1 MRLVAPQK
9 RFGPRS
15 FFASVLTV
23 NLLLILA
30 IDMYVPALPSM
41 QHEFGV
47 SEAYLNLT
55 MFVFFLF
62 SAVGVVLAGPVSDQR
77 GRKPLL
83 MAGCGTFAA
92 ASFLCAV
99 APTVEAVIAFRLV
112 EAVGYGF
119 VMTIVTALV
128 KDAFAGED
136 LKVAMTFLQSLV
148 IIGPAIAP
156 FLGTLLL
163 SIGGWREVFLF
174 LTLCGVVSFVLA
186 CLITETHPRL
196 QGASRG
202 AKLPAT
208 RRAREGAAPDVASA
222 HAQGAAARAAEGAA
236 LAEAEPAEGAAE
248 GTAAEGGVGAAL
260 RELVAGSRILL
271 KDRPFMSLALIMG
284 VTGIPYFAF
293 IAVVSYVLIDF
304 FALSYFEYSVMYAI
318 ACVVTIVAPYVYMAL
333 SKRMGVNSILKLAIA
348 LVAVTFVTMLAF
360 GTASPL
366 LFLVTFIPYALAEG
380 VVRPMAYVVLL
391 DQPEDRVGAASS
403 FANFIYSVLTSVAT
417 VLATL
422 PWPNFIVGVAALA
435 GGSAVVMTLLYLW
448 GMRKRGERTGK

>member
-1 MRLVAPQK
+1 MQLVAPQK
-9 RFGPRS
+9 RLGPRS
-15 FFASVLTV
+15 FFVSVLTI

-41 QHEFGV
+41 QREFAV

-62 SAVGVVLAGPVSDQR
+62 AAVGVVLAGPISDQR

-83 MAGCGTFAA
+83 LAGCGTFAA

-128 KDAFAGED
+128 KDAYAGED

-163 SIGGWREVFLF
+163 SIGGWREVFGF
-174 LTLCGVVSFVLA
+174 LALCGLVSFALA
-186 CLITETHPRL
+186 CLIAETHPSA
-196 QGASRG
+196 GARAAGRARG
-202 AKLPAT
+202 ARAAAT
-208 RRAREGAAPDVASA
+208 ATAAEPTGAANPALEVASA
-222 HAQGAAARAAEGAA
+222 SQGAQ
-236 LAEAEPAEGAAE
+236 
-248 GTAAEGGVGAAL
+248 GGVGAAL
-260 RELVAGSRILL
+260 RDLVAGSRALMR
-271 KDRPFMSLALIMG
+271 DRSFMSLALIMG
-284 VTGIPYFAF
+284 IAGVPYFAF
-293 IAVVSYVLIDF
+293 IAVVSYVLLDYF
-304 FALSYFEYSVMYAI
+304 MLSYFEYSVIYAI
-318 ACVVTIVAPYVYMAL
+318 ACVVTIVAPYLYMAL
-333 SKRMGVNSILKLAIA
+333 SKRLGVNAILRLSIA

-366 LFLVTFIPYALAEG
+366 LFLLTFVPYALAEG
-380 VVRPMAYVVLL
+380 VVRPMSYVVLL
-391 DQPEDRVGAASS
+391 DQPDNRVGAASS
-403 FANFIYSVLTSVAT
+403 FANCIYSVFTSVAT

-422 PWPNFIVGVAALA
+422 PWSNFVTGVAVLA
-435 GGSAVVMTLLYLW
+435 GASMVLMIVLYLW
-448 GMRKRGERTGK
+448 GMRKRPAS

>member
-1 MRLVAPQK
+1 MQLVAPQK
-9 RFGPRS
+9 RLGPRS
-15 FFASVLTV
+15 FFVSVLTI

-41 QHEFGV
+41 QREFAV

-62 SAVGVVLAGPVSDQR
+62 AAVGVVLAGPISDQR

-83 MAGCGTFAA
+83 LAGCGTFAA

-128 KDAFAGED
+128 KDAYAGED

-163 SIGGWREVFLF
+163 SIGGWREVFGF
-174 LTLCGVVSFVLA
+174 LALCGLVSFALA
-186 CLITETHPRL
+186 CLITETHPSA
-196 QGASRG
+196 GARATGRVRG
-202 AKLPAT
+202 ARAAG
-208 RRAREGAAPDVASA
+208 RARGARAAATATAAEPAGAANPALEVASA
-222 HAQGAAARAAEGAA
+222 SQGAQ
-236 LAEAEPAEGAAE
+236 
-248 GTAAEGGVGAAL
+248 GGVGAAL
-260 RELVAGSRILL
+260 RDLVAGSRALMR
-271 KDRPFMSLALIMG
+271 DRSFMSLALIMG
-284 VTGIPYFAF
+284 IAGVPYFAF
-293 IAVVSYVLIDF
+293 IAVVSYVLLDYF
-304 FALSYFEYSVMYAI
+304 MLSYFEYSVIYAI
-318 ACVVTIVAPYVYMAL
+318 ACVVTIVAPYFYMAL
-333 SKRMGVNSILKLAIA
+333 SKRLGVNAILRLSIA

-366 LFLVTFIPYALAEG
+366 LFLLTFVPYALAEG
-380 VVRPMAYVVLL
+380 VVRPMSYVVLL
-391 DQPEDRVGAASS
+391 DQPDNRVGAASS
-403 FANFIYSVLTSVAT
+403 FANCIYSVFTSVAT

-422 PWPNFIVGVAALA
+422 PWSNFVTGVAVLA
-435 GGSAVVMTLLYLW
+435 GASMVLMIVLYLW
-448 GMRKRGERTGK
+448 GMRKRPTS

>member
-1 MRLVAPQK
+1 MQLVAPQK
-9 RFGPRS
+9 RLGPRS
-15 FFASVLTV
+15 FFVSVLTI

-41 QHEFGV
+41 QREFAV

-62 SAVGVVLAGPVSDQR
+62 AAVGVVLAGPISDQR

-83 MAGCGTFAA
+83 LAGCGTFAA

-128 KDAFAGED
+128 KDAYAGED

-163 SIGGWREVFLF
+163 SIGGWREVFGF
-174 LTLCGVVSFVLA
+174 LALCGLVSFALA
-186 CLITETHPRL
+186 CLITETHPSADVRAA
-196 QGASRG
+196 GRVRG
-202 AKLPAT
+202 
-208 RRAREGAAPDVASA
+208 
-222 HAQGAAARAAEGAA
+222 ARAATEPAGASAESASAAA
-236 LAEAEPAEGAAE
+236 LAAEPAGAANPALE
-248 GTAAEGGVGAAL
+248 AASASQGAQGGVGAAL
-260 RELVAGSRILL
+260 RDLVAGSRALMR
-271 KDRPFMSLALIMG
+271 DRSFMSLALIMG
-284 VTGIPYFAF
+284 IAGVPYFAF
-293 IAVVSYVLIDF
+293 IAVVSYVLLDF
-304 FALSYFEYSVMYAI
+304 FMLSYFEYSVIYAI
-318 ACVVTIVAPYVYMAL
+318 ACVVTIVAPYLYMAL
-333 SKRMGVNSILKLAIA
+333 SKRLGVNAILRLSIA

-366 LFLVTFIPYALAEG
+366 LFLLTFVPYALAEG
-380 VVRPMAYVVLL
+380 VVRPMSYVVLL
-391 DQPEDRVGAASS
+391 DQPDNRVGAASS
-403 FANFIYSVLTSVAT
+403 FANCIYSVFTSVAT

-422 PWPNFIVGVAALA
+422 PWSNFVTGVAVLA
-435 GGSAVVMTLLYLW
+435 GASMVLMIALYLW
-448 GMRKRGERTGK
+448 GMRKRPAS

>member
-1 MRLVAPQK
+1 MQLVAPQK
-9 RFGPRS
+9 RLGPRS
-15 FFASVLTV
+15 FFVSVLTI

-41 QHEFGV
+41 QREFAV

-62 SAVGVVLAGPVSDQR
+62 AAVGVVLAGPISDQR

-83 MAGCGTFAA
+83 LAGCGTFAA

-128 KDAFAGED
+128 KDAYAGED

-163 SIGGWREVFLF
+163 SIGGWREVFGF
-174 LTLCGVVSFVLA
+174 LALCGLVSFALA
-186 CLITETHPRL
+186 CLITETHPSA
-196 QGASRG
+196 GARAAGRARG
-202 AKLPAT
+202 ARAATEPA
-208 RRAREGAAPDVASA
+208 GAANPALEVASA
-222 HAQGAAARAAEGAA
+222 SQGAQ
-236 LAEAEPAEGAAE
+236 
-248 GTAAEGGVGAAL
+248 GGVGAAL
-260 RELVAGSRILL
+260 RDLVAGSRALMR
-271 KDRPFMSLALIMG
+271 DRSFMSLALIMG
-284 VTGIPYFAF
+284 IAGVPYFAF
-293 IAVVSYVLIDF
+293 IAVVSYVLLDYF
-304 FALSYFEYSVMYAI
+304 MLSYFEYSVIYAI
-318 ACVVTIVAPYVYMAL
+318 ACVVTIVAPYLYMAL
-333 SKRMGVNSILKLAIA
+333 SKRLGVNAILRLSIA

-366 LFLVTFIPYALAEG
+366 LFLLTFVPYALAEG
-380 VVRPMAYVVLL
+380 VVRPMSYVVLL
-391 DQPEDRVGAASS
+391 DQPDNRVGAASS
-403 FANFIYSVLTSVAT
+403 FANCIYSVFTSVAT

-422 PWPNFIVGVAALA
+422 PWSNFVTGVAVLA
-435 GGSAVVMTLLYLW
+435 GASMVLMIVLYLW
-448 GMRKRGERTGK
+448 GMRKRPAS

>member
-1 MRLVAPQK
+1 MQLVAPQK
-9 RFGPRS
+9 RLGPRS
-15 FFASVLTV
+15 FFVSVLTI

-41 QHEFGV
+41 QREFAV

-62 SAVGVVLAGPVSDQR
+62 AAVGVVLAGPISDQR

-83 MAGCGTFAA
+83 LAGCGTFAA

-128 KDAFAGED
+128 KDAYAGED

-163 SIGGWREVFLF
+163 SIGGWREVFGF
-174 LTLCGVVSFVLA
+174 LALCGLVSFALA
-186 CLITETHPRL
+186 CLITETHPSA
-196 QGASRG
+196 GARAAGRARG
-202 AKLPAT
+202 ARAEATAAAEPA
-208 RRAREGAAPDVASA
+208 GAANPALEVASA
-222 HAQGAAARAAEGAA
+222 SQGAQ
-236 LAEAEPAEGAAE
+236 
-248 GTAAEGGVGAAL
+248 GGVGAAL
-260 RELVAGSRILL
+260 RDLVAGSRALMR
-271 KDRPFMSLALIMG
+271 DRSFMSLALIMG
-284 VTGIPYFAF
+284 IAGVPYFAF
-293 IAVVSYVLIDF
+293 IAVVSYVLLDYF
-304 FALSYFEYSVMYAI
+304 MLSYFEYSVIYAI
-318 ACVVTIVAPYVYMAL
+318 ACVVTIVAPYFYMAL
-333 SKRMGVNSILKLAIA
+333 SKRLGVNAILRLSIA

-366 LFLVTFIPYALAEG
+366 LFLLTFVPYALAEG
-380 VVRPMAYVVLL
+380 VVRPMSYVVLL
-391 DQPEDRVGAASS
+391 DQPDNRVGAASS
-403 FANFIYSVLTSVAT
+403 FANCIYSVFTSVAT

-422 PWPNFIVGVAALA
+422 PWSNFVTGVGVLA
-435 GGSAVVMTLLYLW
+435 GASMVLMAVLYLW
-448 GMRKRGERTGK
+448 GMRKRPTS

>member
-1 MRLVAPQK
+1 MQLVAPQK
-9 RFGPRS
+9 RLGPRS
-15 FFASVLTV
+15 FFVSVLTI

-41 QHEFGV
+41 QREFAV

-62 SAVGVVLAGPVSDQR
+62 AAVGVVLAGPISDQR

-83 MAGCGTFAA
+83 LAGCGTFAA

-128 KDAFAGED
+128 KDAYAGED

-163 SIGGWREVFLF
+163 SIGGWREVFGF
-174 LTLCGVVSFVLA
+174 LALCGLVSFALA
-186 CLITETHPRL
+186 CLITETHPSAGVRAA
-196 QGASRG
+196 G
-202 AKLPAT
+202 
-208 RRAREGAAPDVASA
+208 RARG
-222 HAQGAAARAAEGAA
+222 ARAAATA
-236 LAEAEPAEGAAE
+236 AEPAGAPAEPATALVAEPAGAANPAL
-248 GTAAEGGVGAAL
+248 GAASASQGAQGGVGAAL
-260 RELVAGSRILL
+260 RDLAAGSRALMR
-271 KDRPFMSLALIMG
+271 DRSFMSLALIMG
-284 VTGIPYFAF
+284 IAGVPYFAF
-293 IAVVSYVLIDF
+293 IAVVSYVLLDF
-304 FALSYFEYSVMYAI
+304 FMLSYFEYSVIYAI
-318 ACVVTIVAPYVYMAL
+318 ACVVTIVAPYLYMAL
-333 SKRMGVNSILKLAIA
+333 SKRLGVTAILRLSIA

-366 LFLVTFIPYALAEG
+366 LFLLTFVPYALAEG
-380 VVRPMAYVVLL
+380 VVRPMSYVVLL
-391 DQPEDRVGAASS
+391 DQPDNRVGAASS
-403 FANFIYSVLTSVAT
+403 FANCIYSVFTSVAT

-422 PWPNFIVGVAALA
+422 PWSNFVTGVAVLA
-435 GGSAVVMTLLYLW
+435 GASMVLMIVLYLW
-448 GMRKRGERTGK
+448 GMRKRPAS

>member
-1 MRLVAPQK
+1 MQLVAPQK
-9 RFGPRS
+9 RLGPRS
-15 FFASVLTV
+15 FFASVLTI

-41 QHEFGV
+41 QREFAV

-62 SAVGVVLAGPVSDQR
+62 AAVGVVLAGPISDQR

-83 MAGCGTFAA
+83 LAGCGTFAA

-128 KDAFAGED
+128 KDAYAGED

-163 SIGGWREVFLF
+163 SIGGWREVFGF
-174 LTLCGVVSFVLA
+174 LALCGLVSFALA
-186 CLITETHPRL
+186 CLITETHPSA
-196 QGASRG
+196 GARAAGRARG
-202 AKLPAT
+202 ARAAATATAAEPA
-208 RRAREGAAPDVASA
+208 GAANPALEVASA
-222 HAQGAAARAAEGAA
+222 SQGAQ
-236 LAEAEPAEGAAE
+236 
-248 GTAAEGGVGAAL
+248 GGVGAAL
-260 RELVAGSRILL
+260 RDLVAGSRALMR
-271 KDRPFMSLALIMG
+271 DRSFMSLALIMG
-284 VTGIPYFAF
+284 IAGVPYFAF
-293 IAVVSYVLIDF
+293 IAVVSYVLLDYF
-304 FALSYFEYSVMYAI
+304 MLSYFEYSVIYAI
-318 ACVVTIVAPYVYMAL
+318 ACVVTIVAPYLYMAL
-333 SKRMGVNSILKLAIA
+333 SKRLGVNAILRLSIA
-348 LVAVTFVTMLAF
+348 LVSVTFVTMLAF

-366 LFLVTFIPYALAEG
+366 LFLLTFVPYALAEG
-380 VVRPMAYVVLL
+380 VVRPMSYVVLL
-391 DQPEDRVGAASS
+391 DQPDNRVGAASS
-403 FANFIYSVLTSVAT
+403 FANCIYSVFTSVAT

-422 PWPNFIVGVAALA
+422 PWSNFVTGVAVLA
-435 GGSAVVMTLLYLW
+435 GASMVLMIVLYLW
-448 GMRKRGERTGK
+448 GMRKRPAS

>member
-1 MRLVAPQK
+1 MQLVAPQK
-9 RFGPRS
+9 RLGPRS
-15 FFASVLTV
+15 FFVSVLTI

-41 QHEFGV
+41 QREFAV

-62 SAVGVVLAGPVSDQR
+62 AAVGVVLAGPISDQR

-83 MAGCGTFAA
+83 LAGCGTFAA

-128 KDAFAGED
+128 KDAYAGED

-163 SIGGWREVFLF
+163 SIGGWREVFGF
-174 LTLCGVVSFVLA
+174 LALCGLVSFALA
-186 CLITETHPRL
+186 CLITETHPSA
-196 QGASRG
+196 GARATGRVRG
-202 AKLPAT
+202 
-208 RRAREGAAPDVASA
+208 
-222 HAQGAAARAAEGAA
+222 ARAATEPAGASAESASAAA
-236 LAEAEPAEGAAE
+236 LAAEPAGAANPALE
-248 GTAAEGGVGAAL
+248 AASASQGAQGGVGAAL
-260 RELVAGSRILL
+260 RDLVAGSRALMR
-271 KDRPFMSLALIMG
+271 DRSFMSLALIMG
-284 VTGIPYFAF
+284 IAGVPYFAF
-293 IAVVSYVLIDF
+293 IAVVSYVLLDYF
-304 FALSYFEYSVMYAI
+304 MLSYFEYSVIYAI
-318 ACVVTIVAPYVYMAL
+318 ACVVTIVAPYFYMAL
-333 SKRMGVNSILKLAIA
+333 SKRLGVNAILRLSIA

-366 LFLVTFIPYALAEG
+366 LFLLTFVPYALAEG
-380 VVRPMAYVVLL
+380 VVRPMSYVVLL
-391 DQPEDRVGAASS
+391 DQPDNRVGAASS
-403 FANFIYSVLTSVAT
+403 FANCIYSVFTSVAT

-422 PWPNFIVGVAALA
+422 PWSNFVTGVAVLA
-435 GGSAVVMTLLYLW
+435 GASMVLMIVLYLW
-448 GMRKRGERTGK
+448 GMRKRPAS

>member
-1 MRLVAPQK
+1 MQLVAPQK
-9 RFGPRS
+9 RLGPRS
-15 FFASVLTV
+15 FFVSVLTI

-41 QHEFGV
+41 QREFAV

-62 SAVGVVLAGPVSDQR
+62 AAVGVVLAGPISDQR

-83 MAGCGTFAA
+83 LAGCGTFAA

-128 KDAFAGED
+128 KDAYAGED

-163 SIGGWREVFLF
+163 SIGGWREVFGF
-174 LTLCGVVSFVLA
+174 LALCGLVSFALA
-186 CLITETHPRL
+186 CLITETHPSA
-196 QGASRG
+196 GARAAGRARG
-202 AKLPAT
+202 ARAEATAAAEPA
-208 RRAREGAAPDVASA
+208 GAANPALEVASA
-222 HAQGAAARAAEGAA
+222 SQGAQ
-236 LAEAEPAEGAAE
+236 
-248 GTAAEGGVGAAL
+248 GGVGAAL
-260 RELVAGSRILL
+260 RDLVAGSRALMR
-271 KDRPFMSLALIMG
+271 DRSFMSLALIMG
-284 VTGIPYFAF
+284 IAGVPYFAF
-293 IAVVSYVLIDF
+293 IAVVSYVLLDYF
-304 FALSYFEYSVMYAI
+304 MLSYFEYSVIYAI
-318 ACVVTIVAPYVYMAL
+318 ACVVTIVAPYFYMAL
-333 SKRMGVNSILKLAIA
+333 SKRLGVNAILRLSIA

-366 LFLVTFIPYALAEG
+366 LFLLTFVPYALAEG
-380 VVRPMAYVVLL
+380 VVRPMSYMVLL
-391 DQPEDRVGAASS
+391 DQPDNRVGAASS
-403 FANFIYSVLTSVAT
+403 FANCIYSVFTSVAT

-422 PWPNFIVGVAALA
+422 PWSNFVTGVGVLA
-435 GGSAVVMTLLYLW
+435 GASMVLMAVLYLW
-448 GMRKRGERTGK
+448 GMRKRPTS

>member
-1 MRLVAPQK
+1 MQLVAPQK
-9 RFGPRS
+9 RLGPRS
-15 FFASVLTV
+15 FFVSVLTI

-41 QHEFGV
+41 QREFAV

-62 SAVGVVLAGPVSDQR
+62 AAVGVVLAGPISDQR

-83 MAGCGTFAA
+83 LAGCGTFAA

-128 KDAFAGED
+128 KDAYAGED

-163 SIGGWREVFLF
+163 SIGGWREVFGF
-174 LTLCGVVSFVLA
+174 LALCGLVSFALA
-186 CLITETHPRL
+186 CLITETHPSA
-196 QGASRG
+196 GARAAGRARG
-202 AKLPAT
+202 ARAAATATAAEPA
-208 RRAREGAAPDVASA
+208 GAANPALEVASA
-222 HAQGAAARAAEGAA
+222 SQGAQ
-236 LAEAEPAEGAAE
+236 
-248 GTAAEGGVGAAL
+248 GGVGAAL
-260 RELVAGSRILL
+260 RDLVAGSRALMR
-271 KDRPFMSLALIMG
+271 DRSFMSLALIMG
-284 VTGIPYFAF
+284 IAGVPYFAF
-293 IAVVSYVLIDF
+293 IAVVSYVLLDYF
-304 FALSYFEYSVMYAI
+304 MLSYFEYSVIYAI
-318 ACVVTIVAPYVYMAL
+318 ACVVTIVAPYLYMAL
-333 SKRMGVNSILKLAIA
+333 SKRLGVNAILRLSIA

-366 LFLVTFIPYALAEG
+366 LFLLTFVPYALAEG
-380 VVRPMAYVVLL
+380 VVRPMSYVVLL
-391 DQPEDRVGAASS
+391 DQPDNRVGAASS
-403 FANFIYSVLTSVAT
+403 FANCIYSVFTSVAT

-422 PWPNFIVGVAALA
+422 PWSNFVTGVAVLA
-435 GGSAVVMTLLYLW
+435 GASMVLMIALYLW
-448 GMRKRGERTGK
+448 GMRKRPAS

>member
-1 MRLVAPQK
+1 MQLVAPQK
-9 RFGPRS
+9 RLGPRS
-15 FFASVLTV
+15 FFVSVLTI

-41 QHEFGV
+41 QREFAV

-62 SAVGVVLAGPVSDQR
+62 AAVGVVLAGPISDQR

-83 MAGCGTFAA
+83 LAGCGTFAA

-128 KDAFAGED
+128 KDAYAGED

-163 SIGGWREVFLF
+163 SIGGWREVFGF
-174 LTLCGVVSFVLA
+174 LALCGLVSFALA
-186 CLITETHPRL
+186 CLITETHPSA
-196 QGASRG
+196 GARAAGRARG
-202 AKLPAT
+202 ARAAVTATAAEPA
-208 RRAREGAAPDVASA
+208 GAANPALEVASA
-222 HAQGAAARAAEGAA
+222 SQGAQ
-236 LAEAEPAEGAAE
+236 
-248 GTAAEGGVGAAL
+248 GGVGAAL
-260 RELVAGSRILL
+260 RDLVAGSCALMR
-271 KDRPFMSLALIMG
+271 DRSFMSLALIMG
-284 VTGIPYFAF
+284 IAGVPYFAF
-293 IAVVSYVLIDF
+293 IAVVSYVLLDYF
-304 FALSYFEYSVMYAI
+304 MLSYFEYSVIYAI
-318 ACVVTIVAPYVYMAL
+318 ACVVTIVAPYLYMAL
-333 SKRMGVNSILKLAIA
+333 SKRLGVNAILRLSIA

-366 LFLVTFIPYALAEG
+366 LFLLTFVPYALAEG
-380 VVRPMAYVVLL
+380 VVRPMSYVVLL
-391 DQPEDRVGAASS
+391 DQPDNRVGAASS
-403 FANFIYSVLTSVAT
+403 FANCIYSVFTSVAT

-422 PWPNFIVGVAALA
+422 PWSNFVTGVAVLA
-435 GGSAVVMTLLYLW
+435 GASMVLMIALYLW
-448 GMRKRGERTGK
+448 GMRKRPTS

>member
-1 MRLVAPQK
+1 MQLVAPQK
-9 RFGPRS
+9 RLGPRS
-15 FFASVLTV
+15 FFVSVLTI

-41 QHEFGV
+41 QREFAV

-62 SAVGVVLAGPVSDQR
+62 AAVGVVLAGPISDQR

-83 MAGCGTFAA
+83 LAGCGTFAA

-128 KDAFAGED
+128 KDAYAGED

-163 SIGGWREVFLF
+163 SIGGWREVFGF
-174 LTLCGVVSFVLA
+174 LALCGLVSFALA
-186 CLITETHPRL
+186 CLITETHPSA
-196 QGASRG
+196 GARAAGRARG
-202 AKLPAT
+202 ARAAG
-208 RRAREGAAPDVASA
+208 RARGARAAATAAEPAGAANPALEVASA
-222 HAQGAAARAAEGAA
+222 SQGAQ
-236 LAEAEPAEGAAE
+236 
-248 GTAAEGGVGAAL
+248 GGVGAAL
-260 RELVAGSRILL
+260 RDLVAGSRALMR
-271 KDRPFMSLALIMG
+271 DRSFMSLALIMG
-284 VTGIPYFAF
+284 IAGVPYFAF
-293 IAVVSYVLIDF
+293 IAVVSYVLLDYF
-304 FALSYFEYSVMYAI
+304 MLSYFEYSVIYAI
-318 ACVVTIVAPYVYMAL
+318 ACVVTIVAPYLYMAL
-333 SKRMGVNSILKLAIA
+333 SKRLGVNAILRLSIA

-366 LFLVTFIPYALAEG
+366 LFLLTFVPYALAEG
-380 VVRPMAYVVLL
+380 VVRPMSYVVLL
-391 DQPEDRVGAASS
+391 DQPDNRVGAASS
-403 FANFIYSVLTSVAT
+403 FANCIYSVFTSVAT

-422 PWPNFIVGVAALA
+422 PWSNFVTGVAVLA
-435 GGSAVVMTLLYLW
+435 GASMVLMIVLYLW
-448 GMRKRGERTGK
+448 GMRKRPTS

>member
-1 MRLVAPQK
+1 MQLVAPQK
-9 RFGPRS
+9 RLGPRS
-15 FFASVLTV
+15 FFVSVLTI

-41 QHEFGV
+41 QREFAV

-62 SAVGVVLAGPVSDQR
+62 AAVGVVLAGPISDQR

-83 MAGCGTFAA
+83 LAGCGTFAA

-128 KDAFAGED
+128 KDAYAGED

-163 SIGGWREVFLF
+163 SIGGWREVFGF
-174 LTLCGVVSFVLA
+174 LALCGLVSFALA
-186 CLITETHPRL
+186 CLITETHPSA
-196 QGASRG
+196 GARAAGRARG
-202 AKLPAT
+202 ARAAG
-208 RRAREGAAPDVASA
+208 RARGARAAATATAAEPAGAANPALEVASA
-222 HAQGAAARAAEGAA
+222 SQGAQ
-236 LAEAEPAEGAAE
+236 
-248 GTAAEGGVGAAL
+248 GGVGAAL
-260 RELVAGSRILL
+260 RDLVAGSRALMR
-271 KDRPFMSLALIMG
+271 DRSFMSLALIMG
-284 VTGIPYFAF
+284 VAGVPYFAF
-293 IAVVSYVLIDF
+293 IAVVSYVLLDYF
-304 FALSYFEYSVMYAI
+304 MLSYFEYSVIYAI
-318 ACVVTIVAPYVYMAL
+318 ACVVTIVAPYLYMAL
-333 SKRMGVNSILKLAIA
+333 SKRLGVNAILRLSIA

-366 LFLVTFIPYALAEG
+366 LFLLTFVPYALAEG
-380 VVRPMAYVVLL
+380 VVRPMSYVVLL
-391 DQPEDRVGAASS
+391 DQPDNRVGAASS
-403 FANFIYSVLTSVAT
+403 FANCIYSVFTSVAT

-422 PWPNFIVGVAALA
+422 PWSNFVTGVAVLA
-435 GGSAVVMTLLYLW
+435 GASMVLMIVLYLW
-448 GMRKRGERTGK
+448 GMRKRPTS

>member
-1 MRLVAPQK
+1 MQLVAPQK
-9 RFGPRS
+9 RLGPRS
-15 FFASVLTV
+15 FFVSVLTI

-41 QHEFGV
+41 QREFAV

-62 SAVGVVLAGPVSDQR
+62 AAVGVVLAGPISDQR

-83 MAGCGTFAA
+83 LAGCGTFAA

-128 KDAFAGED
+128 KDAYAGED

-163 SIGGWREVFLF
+163 SIGGWREVFGF
-174 LTLCGVVSFVLA
+174 LALCGLVSFALA
-186 CLITETHPRL
+186 CLITETHPSA
-196 QGASRG
+196 GARATGRVRG
-202 AKLPAT
+202 ARAAATATAAEPA
-208 RRAREGAAPDVASA
+208 GAANPALEVASA
-222 HAQGAAARAAEGAA
+222 SQGAQ
-236 LAEAEPAEGAAE
+236 
-248 GTAAEGGVGAAL
+248 GGVGAAL
-260 RELVAGSRILL
+260 RDLVAGSRALMR
-271 KDRPFMSLALIMG
+271 DRSFMSLALIMG
-284 VTGIPYFAF
+284 IAGVPYFAF
-293 IAVVSYVLIDF
+293 IAVVSYVLLDYF
-304 FALSYFEYSVMYAI
+304 MLSYFEYSVIYAI
-318 ACVVTIVAPYVYMAL
+318 ACVVTIVAPYLYMAL
-333 SKRMGVNSILKLAIA
+333 SKRLGVNAILRLSIA

-366 LFLVTFIPYALAEG
+366 LFLLTFVPYALAEG
-380 VVRPMAYVVLL
+380 VVRPMSYVVLL
-391 DQPEDRVGAASS
+391 DQPDNRVGAASS
-403 FANFIYSVLTSVAT
+403 FANCIYSVFTSVAT

-422 PWPNFIVGVAALA
+422 PWSNFVTGVAVLA
-435 GGSAVVMTLLYLW
+435 GASVVLMIVLYLW
-448 GMRKRGERTGK
+448 GMRKRPTS

>member
-1 MRLVAPQK
+1 MQLVAPQK
-9 RFGPRS
+9 RLGPRS
-15 FFASVLTV
+15 FFVSVLTI

-41 QHEFGV
+41 QREFAV

-62 SAVGVVLAGPVSDQR
+62 AAVGVVLAGPISDQR

-83 MAGCGTFAA
+83 LAGCGTFAA

-128 KDAFAGED
+128 KDAYAGED

-163 SIGGWREVFLF
+163 SIGGWREVFGF
-174 LTLCGVVSFVLA
+174 LALCGLVSFALA
-186 CLITETHPRL
+186 CLITETHPSA
-196 QGASRG
+196 GARATGRARG
-202 AKLPAT
+202 ARAAG
-208 RRAREGAAPDVASA
+208 RARGARAAATATAAEPAGAANPALEVASA
-222 HAQGAAARAAEGAA
+222 SQGAQ
-236 LAEAEPAEGAAE
+236 
-248 GTAAEGGVGAAL
+248 GGVGAAL
-260 RELVAGSRILL
+260 RDLVAGSRALMR
-271 KDRPFMSLALIMG
+271 DRSFMSLALIMG
-284 VTGIPYFAF
+284 IAGVPYFAF
-293 IAVVSYVLIDF
+293 IAVVSYVLLDYF
-304 FALSYFEYSVMYAI
+304 MLSYFEYSVIYAI
-318 ACVVTIVAPYVYMAL
+318 ACVVTIVAPYFYMAL
-333 SKRMGVNSILKLAIA
+333 SKRLGVNAILRLSIA

-366 LFLVTFIPYALAEG
+366 LFLLTFVPYALAEG
-380 VVRPMAYVVLL
+380 VVRPMSYVVLL
-391 DQPEDRVGAASS
+391 DQPDNRVGAASS
-403 FANFIYSVLTSVAT
+403 FANCIYSVFTSVAT

-422 PWPNFIVGVAALA
+422 PWSNFVTGVAVLA
-435 GGSAVVMTLLYLW
+435 GASMVLMIVLYLW
-448 GMRKRGERTGK
+448 GMRKRPTS

>member
-1 MRLVAPQK
+1 MQLVAPQK
-9 RFGPRS
+9 RLGPRS
-15 FFASVLTV
+15 FFVSVLTI

-41 QHEFGV
+41 QREFAV

-62 SAVGVVLAGPVSDQR
+62 AAVGVVLAGPISDQR

-83 MAGCGTFAA
+83 LAGCGTFAA

-128 KDAFAGED
+128 KDAYAGED

-163 SIGGWREVFLF
+163 SIGGWREVFGF
-174 LTLCGVVSFVLA
+174 LALCGLVSFALA
-186 CLITETHPRL
+186 CLITETHP
-196 QGASRG
+196 
-202 AKLPAT
+202 
-208 RRAREGAAPDVASA
+208 SA
-222 HAQGAAARAAEGAA
+222 GARAAGRARGARAATEPAGASAESASAAA
-236 LAEAEPAEGAAE
+236 LAAEPAGAANPALE
-248 GTAAEGGVGAAL
+248 AASASQGAQGGVGAAL
-260 RELVAGSRILL
+260 RDLVAGSRALMR
-271 KDRPFMSLALIMG
+271 DRSFMSLALIMG
-284 VTGIPYFAF
+284 IAGVPYFAF
-293 IAVVSYVLIDF
+293 IAVVSYVLLDF
-304 FALSYFEYSVMYAI
+304 FMLSYFEYSVIYAI
-318 ACVVTIVAPYVYMAL
+318 ACVVTIVAPYLYMAL
-333 SKRMGVNSILKLAIA
+333 SKRLGVNAILRLSIA

-366 LFLVTFIPYALAEG
+366 LFLLTFVPYALAEG
-380 VVRPMAYVVLL
+380 VVRPMSYVVLL
-391 DQPEDRVGAASS
+391 DQPDNRVGAASS
-403 FANFIYSVLTSVAT
+403 FANCIYSVFTSVAT

-422 PWPNFIVGVAALA
+422 PWGNFITGVGVLA
-435 GGSAVVMTLLYLW
+435 GASMVLMAGLYLW
-448 GMRKRGERTGK
+448 GMRPRRAS

>member
-1 MRLVAPQK
+1 MQLVAPQK
-9 RFGPRS
+9 RLGPRS
-15 FFASVLTV
+15 FFVSVLTI

-41 QHEFGV
+41 QREFAV

-62 SAVGVVLAGPVSDQR
+62 AAVGVVLAGPISDQR

-83 MAGCGTFAA
+83 LAGCGTFAA

-128 KDAFAGED
+128 KDAYAGED

-163 SIGGWREVFLF
+163 SIGGWREVFGF
-174 LTLCGVVSFVLA
+174 LALCGLVSFSLA
-186 CLITETHPRL
+186 CLITETHPSA
-196 QGASRG
+196 GARAAGRARG
-202 AKLPAT
+202 ARAAATAAAEPA
-208 RRAREGAAPDVASA
+208 GAANPALEVASA
-222 HAQGAAARAAEGAA
+222 SQGAQ
-236 LAEAEPAEGAAE
+236 
-248 GTAAEGGVGAAL
+248 GGVGAAL
-260 RELVAGSRILL
+260 RDLVAGSRALMR
-271 KDRPFMSLALIMG
+271 DRSFMSLALIVGIAG
-284 VTGIPYFAF
+284 VPYFAF
-293 IAVVSYVLIDF
+293 IAVVSYVLLDYF
-304 FALSYFEYSVMYAI
+304 MLSYFEYSVIYAI
-318 ACVVTIVAPYVYMAL
+318 ACVVTIVAPYFYMAL
-333 SKRMGVNSILKLAIA
+333 SKRLGVNAILRLSIA

-366 LFLVTFIPYALAEG
+366 LFLLTFVPYALAEG
-380 VVRPMAYVVLL
+380 VVRPMSYVVLL
-391 DQPEDRVGAASS
+391 DQPDNRVGAASS
-403 FANFIYSVLTSVAT
+403 FANCIYSVFTSVAT

-422 PWPNFIVGVAALA
+422 PWSNFVTGVAVLA
-435 GGSAVVMTLLYLW
+435 GASMVLMIVLYLW
-448 GMRKRGERTGK
+448 GMRKRPAS

>member
-1 MRLVAPQK
+1 MQLVAPQK
-9 RFGPRS
+9 RLGPRS
-15 FFASVLTV
+15 FFVSVLTI

-41 QHEFGV
+41 QREFAV

-62 SAVGVVLAGPVSDQR
+62 AAVGVVLAGPISDQR

-83 MAGCGTFAA
+83 LAGCGTFAA

-128 KDAFAGED
+128 KDAYAGED

-163 SIGGWREVFLF
+163 SIGGWREVFGF
-174 LTLCGVVSFVLA
+174 LALCGLVSFALA
-186 CLITETHPRL
+186 CLLTETHPSA
-196 QGASRG
+196 GARAAGRARG
-202 AKLPAT
+202 ARAAATATAAEPA
-208 RRAREGAAPDVASA
+208 GAANPALEVASA
-222 HAQGAAARAAEGAA
+222 SQGAQ
-236 LAEAEPAEGAAE
+236 
-248 GTAAEGGVGAAL
+248 GGVGAAL
-260 RELVAGSRILL
+260 RDLVAGSRALMR
-271 KDRPFMSLALIMG
+271 DRSFMSLALIMG
-284 VTGIPYFAF
+284 IAGVPYFAF
-293 IAVVSYVLIDF
+293 IAVVSYVLLDYF
-304 FALSYFEYSVMYAI
+304 MLSYFEYSVIYAI
-318 ACVVTIVAPYVYMAL
+318 ACVVTIVAPYLYMAL
-333 SKRMGVNSILKLAIA
+333 SKRLGVNAILRLSIA

-366 LFLVTFIPYALAEG
+366 LFLLTFVPYALAEG
-380 VVRPMAYVVLL
+380 VVRPMSYVVLL
-391 DQPEDRVGAASS
+391 DQPDNRVGAASS
-403 FANFIYSVLTSVAT
+403 FANCIYSVFTSVAT
-417 VLATL
+417 VFATL
-422 PWPNFIVGVAALA
+422 PWSNFVTGVAVLA
-435 GGSAVVMTLLYLW
+435 GASMVLMIVLYLW
-448 GMRKRGERTGK
+448 GMRKRPTS

>member
-1 MRLVAPQK
+1 MQLVAPQK
-9 RFGPRS
+9 RLGPRS
-15 FFASVLTV
+15 FFVSVLTI

-41 QHEFGV
+41 QREFAV

-62 SAVGVVLAGPVSDQR
+62 AAVGVVLAGPISDQR

-83 MAGCGTFAA
+83 LAGCGTFAA

-128 KDAFAGED
+128 KDAYAGED

-163 SIGGWREVFLF
+163 SIGGWREVFGF
-174 LTLCGVVSFVLA
+174 LALCGLVSFALA
-186 CLITETHPRL
+186 CLITETHPSA
-196 QGASRG
+196 GARAAGRARG
-202 AKLPAT
+202 ARAAATAAAEPA
-208 RRAREGAAPDVASA
+208 GAANPALEVASA
-222 HAQGAAARAAEGAA
+222 SQGAQ
-236 LAEAEPAEGAAE
+236 
-248 GTAAEGGVGAAL
+248 GGVGAAL
-260 RELVAGSRILL
+260 RDLVAGSRALMR
-271 KDRPFMSLALIMG
+271 DRSFMSLALIMG
-284 VTGIPYFAF
+284 IAGVPYFAF
-293 IAVVSYVLIDF
+293 IAVVSYVLLDYF
-304 FALSYFEYSVMYAI
+304 MLSYFEYSVIYAI
-318 ACVVTIVAPYVYMAL
+318 ACVVTIVAPYFYMAL
-333 SKRMGVNSILKLAIA
+333 SKRLGVNAILRLSIA

-366 LFLVTFIPYALAEG
+366 LFLLTFVPYALAEG
-380 VVRPMAYVVLL
+380 VVRPMSYVVLL
-391 DQPEDRVGAASS
+391 DQPDNRVGAASS
-403 FANFIYSVLTSVAT
+403 FANCIYSVFTSVAT

-422 PWPNFIVGVAALA
+422 PWSNFVTGVAVLA
-435 GGSAVVMTLLYLW
+435 GASMVLMIALYLW
-448 GMRKRGERTGK
+448 GMRKRLAS

>member
-1 MRLVAPQK
+1 MQLVAPQK
-9 RFGPRS
+9 RLGPRS
-15 FFASVLTV
+15 FFVSVLTI

-41 QHEFGV
+41 QREFAV

-62 SAVGVVLAGPVSDQR
+62 AAVGVVLAGPISDQR

-83 MAGCGTFAA
+83 LAGCGTFAA

-128 KDAFAGED
+128 KDAYAGED

-163 SIGGWREVFLF
+163 SIGGWREVFGF
-174 LTLCGVVSFVLA
+174 LALCGLVSFALA
-186 CLITETHPRL
+186 CLITETHPSA
-196 QGASRG
+196 GARAAGRARG
-202 AKLPAT
+202 ARAAAT
-208 RRAREGAAPDVASA
+208 ATAAEPTGAANPALEVASA
-222 HAQGAAARAAEGAA
+222 SQGAQ
-236 LAEAEPAEGAAE
+236 
-248 GTAAEGGVGAAL
+248 GGVGAAL
-260 RELVAGSRILL
+260 RDLVAGSRALMR
-271 KDRPFMSLALIMG
+271 DRSFMSLALIMG
-284 VTGIPYFAF
+284 IAGVPYFAF
-293 IAVVSYVLIDF
+293 IAVVSYVLLDYF
-304 FALSYFEYSVMYAI
+304 MLSYFEYSVIYAI
-318 ACVVTIVAPYVYMAL
+318 ACVVTIVAPYLYMAL
-333 SKRMGVNSILKLAIA
+333 SKRLGVNAILRLSIA

-366 LFLVTFIPYALAEG
+366 LFLLTFVPYALAEG
-380 VVRPMAYVVLL
+380 VVRPMSYVVLL
-391 DQPEDRVGAASS
+391 DQPDNRVGAASS
-403 FANFIYSVLTSVAT
+403 FANCIYSVFTSVAT

-422 PWPNFIVGVAALA
+422 PWSNFVTGVAVLA
-435 GGSAVVMTLLYLW
+435 GASMVLMIVLYLW
-448 GMRKRGERTGK
+448 GMRKRPAS

>member
-1 MRLVAPQK
+1 MQLVAPQK
-9 RFGPRS
+9 RLGPRS
-15 FFASVLTV
+15 FFVSVLTI

-41 QHEFGV
+41 QREFAV

-62 SAVGVVLAGPVSDQR
+62 AAVGVVLAGPISDQR

-83 MAGCGTFAA
+83 LAGCGTFAA

-128 KDAFAGED
+128 KDAYAGED

-163 SIGGWREVFLF
+163 SIGGWREVFGF
-174 LTLCGVVSFVLA
+174 LALCGLVSFALA
-186 CLITETHPRL
+186 CLITETHPSA
-196 QGASRG
+196 GARAAGRARG
-202 AKLPAT
+202 ARAAATAAEPA
-208 RRAREGAAPDVASA
+208 GAANPALEVASA
-222 HAQGAAARAAEGAA
+222 SQGAQ
-236 LAEAEPAEGAAE
+236 
-248 GTAAEGGVGAAL
+248 GGVGAAL
-260 RELVAGSRILL
+260 RDLVAGSRALMR
-271 KDRPFMSLALIMG
+271 DRSFMSLALIMG
-284 VTGIPYFAF
+284 IAGVPYFAF
-293 IAVVSYVLIDF
+293 IAVVSYVLLDYF
-304 FALSYFEYSVMYAI
+304 MLSYFEYSVIYAI
-318 ACVVTIVAPYVYMAL
+318 ACVVTIVAPYLYMAL
-333 SKRMGVNSILKLAIA
+333 SKRLGVNAILRLSIA

-366 LFLVTFIPYALAEG
+366 LFLLTFVPYALAEG
-380 VVRPMAYVVLL
+380 VVRPMSYVVLL
-391 DQPEDRVGAASS
+391 DQPDNRVGAASS
-403 FANFIYSVLTSVAT
+403 FANCIYSVFTSVAT

-422 PWPNFIVGVAALA
+422 PWSNFVTGVAVLA
-435 GGSAVVMTLLYLW
+435 GASMVLMIVLYLW
-448 GMRKRGERTGK
+448 GMRKRPAS

>member
-1 MRLVAPQK
+1 MQLVAPQK
-9 RFGPRS
+9 RLGPRS
-15 FFASVLTV
+15 FFVSVLTI

-41 QHEFGV
+41 QREFAV

-62 SAVGVVLAGPVSDQR
+62 AAVGVVLAGPISDQR

-83 MAGCGTFAA
+83 LAGCGTFAA

-128 KDAFAGED
+128 KDAYAGED

-163 SIGGWREVFLF
+163 SIGGWREVFGF
-174 LTLCGVVSFVLA
+174 LALCGLVSFALA
-186 CLITETHPRL
+186 CLITETHPSA
-196 QGASRG
+196 GARATGRVRG
-202 AKLPAT
+202 
-208 RRAREGAAPDVASA
+208 
-222 HAQGAAARAAEGAA
+222 ARAAATAA
-236 LAEAEPAEGAAE
+236 AAEPAGAANPALE
-248 GTAAEGGVGAAL
+248 AASASQGAQGGVGAAL
-260 RELVAGSRILL
+260 RDLVAGSRALMR
-271 KDRPFMSLALIMG
+271 DRSFMSLALIMG
-284 VTGIPYFAF
+284 IAGVPYFAF
-293 IAVVSYVLIDF
+293 IAVVSYVLLDYF
-304 FALSYFEYSVMYAI
+304 MLSYFEYSVIYAI
-318 ACVVTIVAPYVYMAL
+318 ACVVTIVAPYLYMAL
-333 SKRMGVNSILKLAIA
+333 SKRLGVNAILRLSIA

-366 LFLVTFIPYALAEG
+366 LFLLTFVPYALAEG
-380 VVRPMAYVVLL
+380 VVRPMSYVVLL
-391 DQPEDRVGAASS
+391 DQPDNRVGAASS
-403 FANFIYSVLTSVAT
+403 FANCIYSVFTSVAT

-422 PWPNFIVGVAALA
+422 PWSNFVTGVAVLA
-435 GGSAVVMTLLYLW
+435 GASMVLMIVLYLW
-448 GMRKRGERTGK
+448 GMRKRPAS

>member
-1 MRLVAPQK
+1 MQLVAPQK
-9 RFGPRS
+9 RLGPRS
-15 FFASVLTV
+15 FFVSVLTI

-41 QHEFGV
+41 QREFAV

-62 SAVGVVLAGPVSDQR
+62 AAVGVVLAGPISDQR

-83 MAGCGTFAA
+83 LAGCGTFAA

-128 KDAFAGED
+128 KDAYAGED

-163 SIGGWREVFLF
+163 SIGGWREVFGF
-174 LTLCGVVSFVLA
+174 LALCGLVSFALA
-186 CLITETHPRL
+186 CLITETHPSA
-196 QGASRG
+196 GARAAGRARG
-202 AKLPAT
+202 ARAAATAAAEPA
-208 RRAREGAAPDVASA
+208 GAANPALEVASA
-222 HAQGAAARAAEGAA
+222 SQGAQ
-236 LAEAEPAEGAAE
+236 
-248 GTAAEGGVGAAL
+248 GGVGAAL
-260 RELVAGSRILL
+260 RDLVAGSRALMR
-271 KDRPFMSLALIMG
+271 DRSFMSLALIMG
-284 VTGIPYFAF
+284 IAGVPYFAF
-293 IAVVSYVLIDF
+293 IAVVSYVLLDYF
-304 FALSYFEYSVMYAI
+304 MLSYFEYSVIYAI
-318 ACVVTIVAPYVYMAL
+318 ACVVTIVAPYFYMAL
-333 SKRMGVNSILKLAIA
+333 SKRLGVNAILRLSIA

-366 LFLVTFIPYALAEG
+366 LFLLTFVPYALAEG
-380 VVRPMAYVVLL
+380 VVRPMSYVVLL
-391 DQPEDRVGAASS
+391 DQPDNRVGAASS
-403 FANFIYSVLTSVAT
+403 FANCIYSVFTSVAT

-422 PWPNFIVGVAALA
+422 PWSNFVTGVAVLA
-435 GGSAVVMTLLYLW
+435 GASMVLMIVLYLW
-448 GMRKRGERTGK
+448 GMRKRPAS

>member
-1 MRLVAPQK
+1 MQLVAPQK
-9 RFGPRS
+9 RLGPRS
-15 FFASVLTV
+15 FFVSVLTI

-41 QHEFGV
+41 QREFAV

-62 SAVGVVLAGPVSDQR
+62 AAVGVVLAGPISDQR

-83 MAGCGTFAA
+83 LAGCGTFAA

-128 KDAFAGED
+128 KDAYAGED

-163 SIGGWREVFLF
+163 SIGGWREVFGF
-174 LTLCGVVSFVLA
+174 LALCGLVSFALA
-186 CLITETHPRL
+186 CLITETHPSA
-196 QGASRG
+196 GARAAGRARG
-202 AKLPAT
+202 ARAAATAAAEPA
-208 RRAREGAAPDVASA
+208 GAANPALEVASA
-222 HAQGAAARAAEGAA
+222 SQGAQ
-236 LAEAEPAEGAAE
+236 
-248 GTAAEGGVGAAL
+248 GGVGAAL
-260 RELVAGSRILL
+260 RDLVAGSRALMR
-271 KDRPFMSLALIMG
+271 DRPFMSLALIMG
-284 VTGIPYFAF
+284 IAGVPYFAF
-293 IAVVSYVLIDF
+293 IAVVSYVLLDYF
-304 FALSYFEYSVMYAI
+304 MLSYFEYSVIYAI
-318 ACVVTIVAPYVYMAL
+318 ACVVTIVAPYLYMAL
-333 SKRMGVNSILKLAIA
+333 SKRLGVNAILRLSIA

-366 LFLVTFIPYALAEG
+366 LFLLTFVPYALAEG
-380 VVRPMAYVVLL
+380 VVRPMSYVVLL
-391 DQPEDRVGAASS
+391 DQPDNRVGAASS
-403 FANFIYSVLTSVAT
+403 FANCIYSVFTSVAT

-422 PWPNFIVGVAALA
+422 PWSNFVTGVAVLA
-435 GGSAVVMTLLYLW
+435 GASMVLMIVLYLW
-448 GMRKRGERTGK
+448 GMRKRPTS

>member
-1 MRLVAPQK
+1 MQLVAPQK
-9 RFGPRS
+9 RLGPRS
-15 FFASVLTV
+15 FFVSVLTI

-41 QHEFGV
+41 QREFAV

-62 SAVGVVLAGPVSDQR
+62 AAVGVVLAGPISDQR

-83 MAGCGTFAA
+83 LAGCGTFAA

-128 KDAFAGED
+128 KDAYAGED

-163 SIGGWREVFLF
+163 SIGGWREVFGF
-174 LTLCGVVSFVLA
+174 LALCGLVSFALA
-186 CLITETHPRL
+186 CLITETHPSAGVRAA
-196 QGASRG
+196 G
-202 AKLPAT
+202 
-208 RRAREGAAPDVASA
+208 RARG
-222 HAQGAAARAAEGAA
+222 ARAAATA
-236 LAEAEPAEGAAE
+236 AEPAGAPAEPATALVAEPAGAANPAL
-248 GTAAEGGVGAAL
+248 GAASASQGAQGGVGAAL
-260 RELVAGSRILL
+260 RDLAAGSRALMR
-271 KDRPFMSLALIMG
+271 DRSFMSLALIMG
-284 VTGIPYFAF
+284 IAGVPYFAF
-293 IAVVSYVLIDF
+293 IAVVSYVLLDF
-304 FALSYFEYSVMYAI
+304 FMLSYFEYSVIYAI
-318 ACVVTIVAPYVYMAL
+318 ACVVTIVAPYLYMAL
-333 SKRMGVNSILKLAIA
+333 SKRLGVNAILRLSIA

-366 LFLVTFIPYALAEG
+366 LFLLTFVPYALAEG
-380 VVRPMAYVVLL
+380 VVRPMSYVVLL
-391 DQPEDRVGAASS
+391 DQPDNRVGAASS
-403 FANFIYSVLTSVAT
+403 FANCIYSVFTSVAT

-422 PWPNFIVGVAALA
+422 PWSNFVTGVAVLA
-435 GGSAVVMTLLYLW
+435 GASMVLMIALYLW
-448 GMRKRGERTGK
+448 GMRKHPAS

>member
-1 MRLVAPQK
+1 MQLVAPQK
-9 RFGPRS
+9 RLGPRS
-15 FFASVLTV
+15 FFVSVLTI

-41 QHEFGV
+41 QREFAV

-62 SAVGVVLAGPVSDQR
+62 AAVGVVLAGPISDQR

-83 MAGCGTFAA
+83 LAGCGTFAA

-128 KDAFAGED
+128 KDAYAGED

-163 SIGGWREVFLF
+163 SIGGWREVFGF
-174 LTLCGVVSFVLA
+174 LALCGLVSFALA
-186 CLITETHPRL
+186 CLITETHPSA
-196 QGASRG
+196 GARAAGRARG
-202 AKLPAT
+202 ARAAG
-208 RRAREGAAPDVASA
+208 RARGARAAATATAAEPAGAANPALEVASA
-222 HAQGAAARAAEGAA
+222 SQGAQ
-236 LAEAEPAEGAAE
+236 
-248 GTAAEGGVGAAL
+248 GGVGAAL
-260 RELVAGSRILL
+260 RDLVAGSRALMR
-271 KDRPFMSLALIMG
+271 DRSFMSLALIMG
-284 VTGIPYFAF
+284 IAGVPYFAF
-293 IAVVSYVLIDF
+293 IAVVSYVLLDYF
-304 FALSYFEYSVMYAI
+304 MLSYFEYSVIYAI
-318 ACVVTIVAPYVYMAL
+318 ACVVTIVAPYLYMAL
-333 SKRMGVNSILKLAIA
+333 SKRLGVNAILRLSIA

-366 LFLVTFIPYALAEG
+366 LFLLTFVPYALAEG
-380 VVRPMAYVVLL
+380 VVRPMSYVVLL
-391 DQPEDRVGAASS
+391 DQPDNRVGAASS
-403 FANFIYSVLTSVAT
+403 FANCIYSVFTSVAT

-422 PWPNFIVGVAALA
+422 PWSNFVTGVAVLA
-435 GGSAVVMTLLYLW
+435 GASMVLMIVLYLW
-448 GMRKRGERTGK
+448 GMRKRPAS

>member
-1 MRLVAPQK
+1 MQLVAPQK
-9 RFGPRS
+9 RLGPRS
-15 FFASVLTV
+15 FFVSVLTI

-41 QHEFGV
+41 QREFAV

-62 SAVGVVLAGPVSDQR
+62 AAVGVVLAGPISDQR

-83 MAGCGTFAA
+83 LAGCGTFAA

-128 KDAFAGED
+128 KDAYAGED

-163 SIGGWREVFLF
+163 SIGGWREVFGF
-174 LTLCGVVSFVLA
+174 LALCGLVSFALA
-186 CLITETHPRL
+186 CLITETHP
-196 QGASRG
+196 
-202 AKLPAT
+202 
-208 RRAREGAAPDVASA
+208 SA
-222 HAQGAAARAAEGAA
+222 GARAAGRVRGARA
-236 LAEAEPAEGAAE
+236 AATAAAEPAGAANPALE
-248 GTAAEGGVGAAL
+248 AASASQGAQGGVGAAL
-260 RELVAGSRILL
+260 RDLVAGSRALMR
-271 KDRPFMSLALIMG
+271 DRSFMSLALIMG
-284 VTGIPYFAF
+284 IAGVPYFAF
-293 IAVVSYVLIDF
+293 IAVVSYVLLDF
-304 FALSYFEYSVMYAI
+304 FMLSYFEYSVIYAI
-318 ACVVTIVAPYVYMAL
+318 ACVVTIVAPYFYMAL
-333 SKRMGVNSILKLAIA
+333 SKRLGVNAILRLSIA

-366 LFLVTFIPYALAEG
+366 LFLLTFVPYALAEG
-380 VVRPMAYVVLL
+380 VVRPMSYVVLL
-391 DQPEDRVGAASS
+391 DQPDSRVGAASS
-403 FANFIYSVLTSVAT
+403 FANCIYSVFTSVAT

-422 PWPNFIVGVAALA
+422 PWGNFITGVGVLA
-435 GGSAVVMTLLYLW
+435 GASMVLMAVLYLW
-448 GMRKRGERTGK
+448 GMRKRPTS

>member
-1 MRLVAPQK
+1 MQLVAPQK
-9 RFGPRS
+9 RLGPRS
-15 FFASVLTV
+15 FFVSVLTI

-41 QHEFGV
+41 QREFAV

-62 SAVGVVLAGPVSDQR
+62 AAVGVVLAGPISDQR

-83 MAGCGTFAA
+83 LAGCGTFAA

-128 KDAFAGED
+128 KDAYAGED

-163 SIGGWREVFLF
+163 SIGGWREVFGF
-174 LTLCGVVSFVLA
+174 LALCGLVSFSLA
-186 CLITETHPRL
+186 CLITETHPSA
-196 QGASRG
+196 GARAAGRARG
-202 AKLPAT
+202 ARAAATAAAEPA
-208 RRAREGAAPDVASA
+208 GAANPALEVASA
-222 HAQGAAARAAEGAA
+222 SQGAQ
-236 LAEAEPAEGAAE
+236 
-248 GTAAEGGVGAAL
+248 GGVGAAL
-260 RELVAGSRILL
+260 RDLVAGSRALMR
-271 KDRPFMSLALIMG
+271 DRSFMSLALIMG
-284 VTGIPYFAF
+284 IAGVPYFAF
-293 IAVVSYVLIDF
+293 IAVVSYVLLDYF
-304 FALSYFEYSVMYAI
+304 MLSYFEYSVIYAI
-318 ACVVTIVAPYVYMAL
+318 ACVVTIVAPYFYMAL
-333 SKRMGVNSILKLAIA
+333 SKRLGVNAILRLSIA

-366 LFLVTFIPYALAEG
+366 LFLLTFVPYALAEG
-380 VVRPMAYVVLL
+380 VVRPMSYVVLL
-391 DQPEDRVGAASS
+391 DQPDNRVGAASS
-403 FANFIYSVLTSVAT
+403 FANCIYSVFTSVAT

-422 PWPNFIVGVAALA
+422 PWSNFVTGVAVLA
-435 GGSAVVMTLLYLW
+435 GASMVLMIVLYLW
-448 GMRKRGERTGK
+448 GMRKRPAS

>member
-1 MRLVAPQK
+1 MQLVAPQK
-9 RFGPRS
+9 RLGPRS
-15 FFASVLTV
+15 FFVSVLTI

-41 QHEFGV
+41 QREFAV

-62 SAVGVVLAGPVSDQR
+62 AAVGVVLAGPISDQR

-83 MAGCGTFAA
+83 LAGCGTFAA

-128 KDAFAGED
+128 KDAYAGED

-163 SIGGWREVFLF
+163 SIGGWREVFGF
-174 LTLCGVVSFVLA
+174 LALCGLVSFALA
-186 CLITETHPRL
+186 CLITETHPSA
-196 QGASRG
+196 GARAAGRARG
-202 AKLPAT
+202 ARAAG
-208 RRAREGAAPDVASA
+208 RARGARAAATAAAAAEPAGAANPALEVASA
-222 HAQGAAARAAEGAA
+222 SQGAQ
-236 LAEAEPAEGAAE
+236 
-248 GTAAEGGVGAAL
+248 GGVGAAL
-260 RELVAGSRILL
+260 RDLVAGSRALMR
-271 KDRPFMSLALIMG
+271 DRSFMSLALIMG
-284 VTGIPYFAF
+284 IAGVPYFAF
-293 IAVVSYVLIDF
+293 IAVVSYVLLDYF
-304 FALSYFEYSVMYAI
+304 MLSYFEYSVIYAI
-318 ACVVTIVAPYVYMAL
+318 ACVVTIVAPYLYMAL
-333 SKRMGVNSILKLAIA
+333 SKRLGVNAILRLSIA

-366 LFLVTFIPYALAEG
+366 LFLLTFVPYALAEG
-380 VVRPMAYVVLL
+380 VVRPMSYVVLL
-391 DQPEDRVGAASS
+391 DQPDNRVGAASS
-403 FANFIYSVLTSVAT
+403 FANCIYSVFTSVAT

-422 PWPNFIVGVAALA
+422 PWSNFVTGVAVLA
-435 GGSAVVMTLLYLW
+435 GASMVLMIVLYLW
-448 GMRKRGERTGK
+448 GMCKRPTS

>member
-1 MRLVAPQK
+1 MQLVAPQK
-9 RFGPRS
+9 RLGPRS
-15 FFASVLTV
+15 FFVSVLTI

-41 QHEFGV
+41 QREFAV

-62 SAVGVVLAGPVSDQR
+62 AAVGVVLAGPISDQR

-83 MAGCGTFAA
+83 LAGCGTFAA

-128 KDAFAGED
+128 KDAYAGED

-163 SIGGWREVFLF
+163 SIGGWREVFGF
-174 LTLCGVVSFVLA
+174 LALCGLVSFALA
-186 CLITETHPRL
+186 CLITETHPSA
-196 QGASRG
+196 GARAAGRARG
-202 AKLPAT
+202 ARAAATAAAEPA
-208 RRAREGAAPDVASA
+208 GAANPALEVASA
-222 HAQGAAARAAEGAA
+222 SQGAQ
-236 LAEAEPAEGAAE
+236 
-248 GTAAEGGVGAAL
+248 GGVGAAL
-260 RELVAGSRILL
+260 RDLVAGSRALMR
-271 KDRPFMSLALIMG
+271 DRSFMSLALIMG
-284 VTGIPYFAF
+284 IAGVPYFAF
-293 IAVVSYVLIDF
+293 IAVVSYVLLDYF
-304 FALSYFEYSVMYAI
+304 MLSYFEYSVIYAI
-318 ACVVTIVAPYVYMAL
+318 ACVVTIVAPYLYMAL
-333 SKRMGVNSILKLAIA
+333 SKRLGVNAILRLSIA

-366 LFLVTFIPYALAEG
+366 LFLLTFVPYALAEG
-380 VVRPMAYVVLL
+380 VVRPMSYVVLL
-391 DQPEDRVGAASS
+391 DQPDNRVGAASS
-403 FANFIYSVLTSVAT
+403 FANCIYSVFTSVAT

-422 PWPNFIVGVAALA
+422 PWSNFVTGVAVLA
-435 GGSAVVMTLLYLW
+435 GASMVLMIALYLW
-448 GMRKRGERTGK
+448 GMRKRPTS

>member
-1 MRLVAPQK
+1 MQLVAPQK
-9 RFGPRS
+9 RLGPRS
-15 FFASVLTV
+15 FFVSVLTI

-41 QHEFGV
+41 QREFAV

-62 SAVGVVLAGPVSDQR
+62 AAVGVVLAGPISDQR

-83 MAGCGTFAA
+83 LAGCGTFAA

-112 EAVGYGF
+112 EAAGYGF

-128 KDAFAGED
+128 KDAYAGED

-163 SIGGWREVFLF
+163 SIGGWREVFGF
-174 LTLCGVVSFVLA
+174 LALCGLVSFALA
-186 CLITETHPRL
+186 CLITETHPSA
-196 QGASRG
+196 GARAAGRARG
-202 AKLPAT
+202 ARAAAT
-208 RRAREGAAPDVASA
+208 ATAAEPTGAANPALEVASA
-222 HAQGAAARAAEGAA
+222 SQGAQ
-236 LAEAEPAEGAAE
+236 
-248 GTAAEGGVGAAL
+248 GGVGAAL
-260 RELVAGSRILL
+260 RDLVAGSRALMR
-271 KDRPFMSLALIMG
+271 DRSFMSLALIMG
-284 VTGIPYFAF
+284 IAGVPYFAF
-293 IAVVSYVLIDF
+293 IAVVSYVLLDYF
-304 FALSYFEYSVMYAI
+304 MLSYFEYSVIYAI
-318 ACVVTIVAPYVYMAL
+318 ACVVTIVAPYLYMAL
-333 SKRMGVNSILKLAIA
+333 SKRLGVNAILRLSIA

-366 LFLVTFIPYALAEG
+366 LFLLTFVPYALAEG
-380 VVRPMAYVVLL
+380 VVRPMSYVVLL
-391 DQPEDRVGAASS
+391 DQPDNRVGAASS
-403 FANFIYSVLTSVAT
+403 FANCIYSVFTSVAT

-422 PWPNFIVGVAALA
+422 PWSNFVTGVAVLA
-435 GGSAVVMTLLYLW
+435 GASMVLMIVLYLW
-448 GMRKRGERTGK
+448 GMRKRPAS

>member
-1 MRLVAPQK
+1 MQLVAPQK
-9 RFGPRS
+9 RLGPRS
-15 FFASVLTV
+15 FFVSVLTI

-41 QHEFGV
+41 QREFAV

-62 SAVGVVLAGPVSDQR
+62 AAVGVVLAGPISDQR

-83 MAGCGTFAA
+83 LAGCGTFAA

-128 KDAFAGED
+128 KDAYAGED

-163 SIGGWREVFLF
+163 SIGGWREVFGF
-174 LTLCGVVSFVLA
+174 LALCGLVSFALA
-186 CLITETHPRL
+186 CLITETHPSA
-196 QGASRG
+196 GARAAGRARG
-202 AKLPAT
+202 ARAAATAAAEPA
-208 RRAREGAAPDVASA
+208 GAANPALEVASA
-222 HAQGAAARAAEGAA
+222 SQGAQ
-236 LAEAEPAEGAAE
+236 
-248 GTAAEGGVGAAL
+248 GGVGAAL
-260 RELVAGSRILL
+260 RDLVAGSRALMR
-271 KDRPFMSLALIMG
+271 DRSFMSLALIMG
-284 VTGIPYFAF
+284 IAGVPYFAF
-293 IAVVSYVLIDF
+293 IAVVSYVLLDYF
-304 FALSYFEYSVMYAI
+304 MLSYFEYSVIYAI
-318 ACVVTIVAPYVYMAL
+318 ACVVTIVAPYLYMAL
-333 SKRMGVNSILKLAIA
+333 SKRLGVNAILRLSIA

-366 LFLVTFIPYALAEG
+366 LFLLTFVPYALAEG
-380 VVRPMAYVVLL
+380 VVRPMSYVVLL
-391 DQPEDRVGAASS
+391 DQPDNRVGAASS
-403 FANFIYSVLTSVAT
+403 FANCIYSVFTSVAT

-422 PWPNFIVGVAALA
+422 PWSNFVTGVAVLA
-435 GGSAVVMTLLYLW
+435 GASMVLMAVLYLW
-448 GMRKRGERTGK
+448 GMRKRPTS

>member
-1 MRLVAPQK
+1 MQLVAPQK
-9 RFGPRS
+9 RLGPRS
-15 FFASVLTV
+15 FFVSVLTI

-41 QHEFGV
+41 QREFAV

-62 SAVGVVLAGPVSDQR
+62 AAVGVVLAGPISDQR

-83 MAGCGTFAA
+83 LAGCGTFAA
-92 ASFLCAV
+92 ASFFCAV

-128 KDAFAGED
+128 KDAYAGED

-163 SIGGWREVFLF
+163 SIGGWREVFGF
-174 LTLCGVVSFVLA
+174 LALCGLVSFALA
-186 CLITETHPRL
+186 CLITETHPFADVCAA
-196 QGASRG
+196 G
-202 AKLPAT
+202 
-208 RRAREGAAPDVASA
+208 RARG
-222 HAQGAAARAAEGAA
+222 ARAAATAEHAGMPAESAGATTLAVEPAGAA
-236 LAEAEPAEGAAE
+236 NPALEAASASQGAQ
-248 GTAAEGGVGAAL
+248 GGVGAAL
-260 RELVAGSRILL
+260 RDLAAGSRALMR
-271 KDRPFMSLALIMG
+271 DRSFMSLALIMG
-284 VTGIPYFAF
+284 IAGVPYFAF
-293 IAVVSYVLIDF
+293 IAVVSYVLLDF
-304 FALSYFEYSVMYAI
+304 FMLSYFEYSVIYAI
-318 ACVVTIVAPYVYMAL
+318 ACVVTIVAPYLYMAL
-333 SKRMGVNSILKLAIA
+333 SKHLGVNAILRLSIA

-366 LFLVTFIPYALAEG
+366 LFLLTFVPYALAEG
-380 VVRPMAYVVLL
+380 VVRPMSYVVLL
-391 DQPEDRVGAASS
+391 DQPDNRVGAASS
-403 FANFIYSVLTSVAT
+403 FANCIYSVFTSVAT

-422 PWPNFIVGVAALA
+422 PWSNFVTGVAVLA
-435 GGSAVVMTLLYLW
+435 GASMVLMIALYLW
-448 GMRKRGERTGK
+448 GMRKHPAS

>member
-1 MRLVAPQK
+1 MQLVAPQK
-9 RFGPRS
+9 RLGPRS
-15 FFASVLTV
+15 FFVSVLTI

-41 QHEFGV
+41 QREFAV

-62 SAVGVVLAGPVSDQR
+62 AAVGVVLAGPISDQR

-83 MAGCGTFAA
+83 LAGCGTFAA

-128 KDAFAGED
+128 KDAYAGED

-163 SIGGWREVFLF
+163 SIGGWREVFGF
-174 LTLCGVVSFVLA
+174 LALCGLVSFALA
-186 CLITETHPRL
+186 CLITETHPSA
-196 QGASRG
+196 GARATGRVRG
-202 AKLPAT
+202 
-208 RRAREGAAPDVASA
+208 
-222 HAQGAAARAAEGAA
+222 ARAAATAA
-236 LAEAEPAEGAAE
+236 AAEPAGAANPALE
-248 GTAAEGGVGAAL
+248 AASASQGAQGGVGAAL
-260 RELVAGSRILL
+260 RDLVAGSRALMR
-271 KDRPFMSLALIMG
+271 DRSFMSLALIMG
-284 VTGIPYFAF
+284 IAGVPYFAF
-293 IAVVSYVLIDF
+293 IAVVSYVLLDF
-304 FALSYFEYSVMYAI
+304 FMLSYFEYSVIYAI
-318 ACVVTIVAPYVYMAL
+318 ACVVTIVAPYLYMAL
-333 SKRMGVNSILKLAIA
+333 SKRLGVNAILRLSIA
-348 LVAVTFVTMLAF
+348 LVAVTFLTMLAF

-366 LFLVTFIPYALAEG
+366 LFLLTFVPYALAEG
-380 VVRPMAYVVLL
+380 VVRPMSYVVLL
-391 DQPEDRVGAASS
+391 DQPDNRVGAASS
-403 FANFIYSVLTSVAT
+403 FANCIYSVFTSVAT

-422 PWPNFIVGVAALA
+422 PWSNFVTGVAVLA
-435 GGSAVVMTLLYLW
+435 GASMVLMIVLYLW
-448 GMRKRGERTGK
+448 GMRKRPTS

>member
-1 MRLVAPQK
+1 MQLVAPQK
-9 RFGPRS
+9 RLGPRS
-15 FFASVLTV
+15 FFVSVLTI

-41 QHEFGV
+41 QREFAV

-62 SAVGVVLAGPVSDQR
+62 AAVGVVLAGPISDQR

-83 MAGCGTFAA
+83 LAGCGTFAA

-128 KDAFAGED
+128 KDAYAGED

-163 SIGGWREVFLF
+163 SIGGWREVFGF
-174 LTLCGVVSFVLA
+174 LALCGLVSFALA
-186 CLITETHPRL
+186 CLITETHPSA
-196 QGASRG
+196 GARAAGRARG
-202 AKLPAT
+202 ARAAATAAAEPA
-208 RRAREGAAPDVASA
+208 GAANPALEVASA
-222 HAQGAAARAAEGAA
+222 SQGAQ
-236 LAEAEPAEGAAE
+236 
-248 GTAAEGGVGAAL
+248 GGVGAAL
-260 RELVAGSRILL
+260 RDLVAGSRALMR
-271 KDRPFMSLALIMG
+271 DRSFMSLALIMG
-284 VTGIPYFAF
+284 IAGVPYFAF
-293 IAVVSYVLIDF
+293 IAVVSYVLLDYF
-304 FALSYFEYSVMYAI
+304 MLSYFEYSVIYAI
-318 ACVVTIVAPYVYMAL
+318 ACVVTIVAPYLYMAL
-333 SKRMGVNSILKLAIA
+333 SKRLGVNAILRLSIA

-366 LFLVTFIPYALAEG
+366 LFLLTFVPYALAEG
-380 VVRPMAYVVLL
+380 VVRPMSYVVLL
-391 DQPEDRVGAASS
+391 DQPDNRVGAASS
-403 FANFIYSVLTSVAT
+403 FANCIYSVFTSVAT

-422 PWPNFIVGVAALA
+422 PWSNFVTGVAVLA
-435 GGSAVVMTLLYLW
+435 GASMVLMIVLYLW
-448 GMRKRGERTGK
+448 GMRKRPAS